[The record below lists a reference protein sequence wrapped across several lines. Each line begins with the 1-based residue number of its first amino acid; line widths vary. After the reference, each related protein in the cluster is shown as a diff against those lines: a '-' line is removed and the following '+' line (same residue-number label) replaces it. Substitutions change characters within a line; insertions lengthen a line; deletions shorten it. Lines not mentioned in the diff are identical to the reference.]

1 MNGPKKF
8 HAIRV
13 NPEKC
18 IGCTHCM
25 QVCPTEAIRVR
36 DGLAVIADER
46 CVDCGNCMRACP
58 VDAFYIVQDDLSLMQ
73 QYRYRVALFPSVMI
87 GQFPDKVT
95 DDQVYGALL
104 ELGFTHIYEV
114 EQPIQWLVDAYRGYM
129 TENRH
134 NFPMI
139 SSFCPA
145 IVRLIQIRYPS
156 LIDNIVMVKA
166 PHDLAAH
173 YSIERLKKE
182 GAKEEEIG
190 IFYITPCSAKIAAV
204 KRPLGE
210 KKSIVNGIINMNE
223 LYNQVMKVI
232 AGKPSAASQG
242 FREFLTREGILWP
255 LSRGEARLFKHKSM
269 AIDGI
274 HNVVKILEKL
284 ETGHIPEI
292 EFLEL
297 RSCDQGCAGGILLSG
312 NRFLTVERLERRARN
327 YPHSADN
334 NPEGP
339 GKSEVL
345 AKMAV
350 DPIETDPVFRLDEDR
365 ARALEKMAKVEK
377 ILCQLPAIDCGAC
390 GAPNCHALAEDMVKG
405 MAKMSDCVF
414 LQARWKEEGI
424 LTPRRAFNNLEKVW
438 GKGRFQADCKKRGA
452 RNEGF

>member
-1 MNGPKKF
+1 MNRSKKY

-13 NPEKC
+13 NSEKC

-25 QVCPTEAIRVR
+25 QVCPTEAIRVK

-46 CVDCGNCMRACP
+46 CVDCGNCMRVCP
-58 VDAFYIVQDDLSLMQ
+58 VDAFIIVQDDLSLMQ
-73 QYRYRVALFPSVMI
+73 QFTYKVALFPSVMI

-104 ELGFTHIYEV
+104 ELGFTHIFEV
-114 EQPIQWLVDAYRGYM
+114 EQPIQWLVEAYREYM
-129 TENRH
+129 AGNRH
-134 NFPMI
+134 NFPLI
-139 SSFCPA
+139 SSFCPS

-173 YSIERLKKE
+173 YSIERLKAL
-182 GAKEEEIG
+182 GAREEEIG
-190 IFYITPCSAKIAAV
+190 VFYITPCSAKIAAV

-223 LYNQVMKVI
+223 LYNRVMKVI
-232 AGKPSAASQG
+232 AGKPAVSSPG
-242 FREFLTREGILWP
+242 FREYLTREGILWP

-284 ETGHIPEI
+284 ETGNIPEI
-292 EFLEL
+292 EFFEL

-312 NRFLTVERLERRARN
+312 DRFLTVERLERRARS
-327 YPHSADN
+327 YPHMAEH
-334 NPEGP
+334 NPSGP
-339 GKSEVL
+339 GKAEVMSRL
-345 AKMAV
+345 TV
-350 DPIETDPVFRLDEDR
+350 DPFAPDPVFRLDEDR

-390 GAPNCHALAEDMVKG
+390 GAPNCHALAEDMVTGK
-405 MAKMSDCVF
+405 AKMSDCLF
-414 LQARWKEEGI
+414 LLARWKEEGLI
-424 LTPRRAFNNLEKVW
+424 TQRRAFNNLEKIW
-438 GKGRFQADCKKRGA
+438 GKGRFKADCKKRGA